1 MTTVDQHF
9 NPDIIAPSPDEGLL
23 LSGGLAAAAF
33 RRPTWR
39 WVVGGT
45 KPVEAGAEEGA
56 LP

>member
-1 MTTVDQHF
+1 MLSSAADH
-9 NPDIIAPSPDEGLL
+9 IASPDEGLL
-23 LSGGLAAAAF
+23 LKGGLAAWAL

-39 WVVGGT
+39 LPVGGT